1 MTNDGYTSLLPNWWS
16 MEWAR
21 AKLGQFSEEQLKAG
35 YDLICG
41 GFFSNIIADGTGPVY
56 CENASTSTK
65 LRSVRYTTPQK
76 QRLRQIIQ
84 QDPEGSLDLRKGTMN
99 RALWEKLL
107 SKRLA
112 PGLTAKDE
120 LSPKSYLV
128 RNTRSRLMR
137 QPCFCARPGL

>member
-1 MTNDGYTSLLPNWWS
+1 MSFTIKYTDGGRKKKTQHMTNDQYTSLLPNWWS
-16 MEWAR
+16 MEWAQ
-21 AKLGQFSEEQLKAG
+21 AKLGEFSEEQLKAG

-41 GFFSNIIADGTGPVY
+41 GFFSHIIADGTGPVY

-65 LRSVRYTTPQK
+65 LRSVRYTTYEK

-84 QDPEGSLDLRKGTMN
+84 EEPDGSGDLRRGTMS

-112 PGLTAKDE
+112 PCLTASDE
-120 LSPKSYLV
+120 LSPKSYL
-128 RNTRSRLMR
+128 
-137 QPCFCARPGL
+137 AR